1 MHVHDF
7 ERYYFF
13 QNRIK
18 KSRVWSFRNNFTV
31 LADRI
36 EDLSISKL
44 KTISGA
50 RNVDGYESMSSE
62 QLKNILT
69 KLFAPQLHLNML
81 LIPRQDLKNLHLF

>member
-1 MHVHDF
+1 MSMILKDIT
-7 ERYYFF
+7 FF
-13 QNRIK
+13 KTELKNQG
-18 KSRVWSFRNNFTV
+18 SFRNNFTV
-31 LADRI
+31 LVDRI

-69 KLFAPQLHLNML
+69 KLFTPQLHLNMP
-81 LIPRQDLKNLHLF
+81 LIPSQDLKNLHLF

>member
-1 MHVHDF
+1 MSMILKDIT
-7 ERYYFF
+7 FF
-13 QNRIK
+13 KTELKNQG
-18 KSRVWSFRNNFTV
+18 SFRNNFTV
-31 LADRI
+31 LVDRI

>member
-1 MHVHDF
+1 MSMILKDIT
-7 ERYYFF
+7 FF
-13 QNRIK
+13 KTELKNRG
-18 KSRVWSFRNNFTV
+18 SFRNNFTV
-31 LADRI
+31 LVDRI

-81 LIPRQDLKNLHLF
+81 LTPSQDLKNLHLF

>member
-1 MHVHDF
+1 MSMILKDIT
-7 ERYYFF
+7 FF
-13 QNRIK
+13 KTELKNQG
-18 KSRVWSFRNNFTV
+18 SFRNNFTV
-31 LADRI
+31 LVDRI

-50 RNVDGYESMSSE
+50 RNVDGYESMSSK

-81 LIPRQDLKNLHLF
+81 LIPSQDLKNLHLF